1 MYFRLL
7 FVSIAWLAGC
17 CRPDAAFPPP
27 PPMQKLPLFGGL
39 TVTPDEGSGK
49 TQIFTVRLDQAANRP
64 EPTFLGLLINDRDTG
79 AEGCY
84 LFAHLATGRPRLVN
98 DSGSGA
104 KEVAAQEVVAN
115 QQCELHSDGPT
126 VARKGQTVEARFPV
140 VFRSG
145 FGGSKKLFVVAE
157 DGSGTSTGIQMA
169 GNYVV
174 Q

>member
-1 MYFRLL
+1 MHLRVL
-7 FVSIAWLAGC
+7 FLSIACLAGC

-49 TQIFTVRLDQAANRP
+49 TQVFTVQLEQSTNRP
-64 EPTFLGLLINDRDTG
+64 EPSFLGLLINDRDTG
-79 AEGCY
+79 AEACY
-84 LFAHLATGRPRLVN
+84 LFASLTTGRPRLVN

-104 KEVAAQEVVAN
+104 KEVEAQEVVAN
-115 QQCELHSDGPT
+115 QQCELHPDGPSLT
-126 VARKGQTVEARFPV
+126 RRGQTVEARFPV
-140 VFRSG
+140 VFKTG
-145 FGGSKKLFVVAE
+145 FAGPKKLFVVAE

-169 GNYVV
+169 GNFVV